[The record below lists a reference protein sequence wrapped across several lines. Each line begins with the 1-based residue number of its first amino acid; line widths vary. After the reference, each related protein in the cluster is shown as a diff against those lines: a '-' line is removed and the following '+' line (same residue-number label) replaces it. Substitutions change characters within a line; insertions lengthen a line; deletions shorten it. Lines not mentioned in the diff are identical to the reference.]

1 MFAIWGL
8 HKNSIIWNNSII
20 DSEHEELL
28 ETVVVANAWENIKKY
43 RERTTEIT
51 NAFQSVSN
59 STSKV
64 WLLEEGND
72 DF

>member
-28 ETVVVANAWENIKKY
+28 ETVVVANAWENSKKY